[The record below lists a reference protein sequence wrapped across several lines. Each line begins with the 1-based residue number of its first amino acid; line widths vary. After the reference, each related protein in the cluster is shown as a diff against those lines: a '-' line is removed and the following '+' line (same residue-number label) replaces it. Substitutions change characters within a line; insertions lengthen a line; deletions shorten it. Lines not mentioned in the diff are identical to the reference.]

1 MSKTNTR
8 VKENLN
14 PELLV
19 QVIIQTILIE
29 GKL

>member
-1 MSKTNTR
+1 MSKNTR
-8 VKENLN
+8 VKENLS

-19 QVIIQTILIE
+19 EVIIQTILIE